1 MKIKLMTPL
10 EYIARQNELMEIHM
24 EAQRLTVTLSQAWCW
39 RRDLASHA
47 NRRMFEMIRY
57 DARERTL
64 EDRKNNI

>member
-10 EYIARQNELMEIHM
+10 EYIARQNELMDIHM
-24 EAQRLTVTLSQAWCW
+24 EAQRLTVALSQAWCW
-39 RRDLASHA
+39 RRDLANNA

-57 DARERTL
+57 DARDRTL